1 MKSMKR
7 PRALGRVFFVCGML
21 AAYGSSAVAQT
32 LAQVAS
38 QDHRWGY
45 LAVSID
51 PRWKPVSAAEATQLY
66 QQLRDDPKK
75 AQIRADLLNYYWHNN
90 LRIERVD
97 SVCWLIEHHPESPIL
112 ALDFAQI
119 FPDRM
124 PQNDAADFERARA
137 LWASALNPTHVE
149 REALHNA
156 ARFFEA
162 SSLDESVKLA
172 KLLENLDAAGHTKPI
187 AHFCGLVLSG
197 SLGQP
202 HRIDHLVTS
211 LPLLED
217 LAHAAD
223 ANLVG
228 AVAGEL
234 VSFGAQAAMDKKG
247 ADISF
252 VCLAAFQLIGRA
264 RQLEP
269 QTSDWAD
276 LLEGAQRLPCTS
288 HAPPLVTVNPSPDA
302 SPKSI
307 TVGSAAQA
315 SRLVRPVKPDS
326 SPARQAGVEG
336 VVRCRVR
343 IGADGR
349 VIDVEALSGNP
360 LLVQPAIEAI
370 KQYVYSPTLLNG
382 SAIEVETTVEIPFQA
397 N

>member
-1 MKSMKR
+1 M
-7 PRALGRVFFVCGML
+7 
-21 AAYGSSAVAQT
+21 
-32 LAQVAS
+32 
-38 QDHRWGY
+38 
-45 LAVSID
+45 
-51 PRWKPVSAAEATQLY
+51 
-66 QQLRDDPKK
+66 
-75 AQIRADLLNYYWHNN
+75 
-90 LRIERVD
+90 
-97 SVCWLIEHHPESPIL
+97 
-112 ALDFAQI
+112 
-119 FPDRM
+119 
-124 PQNDAADFERARA
+124 
-137 LWASALNPTHVE
+137 
-149 REALHNA
+149 
-156 ARFFEA
+156 
-162 SSLDESVKLA
+162 
-172 KLLENLDAAGHTKPI
+172 
-187 AHFCGLVLSG
+187 
-197 SLGQP
+197 
-202 HRIDHLVTS
+202 DHLVTS
-211 LPLLED
+211 LPLLEE

-223 ANLVG
+223 VNLVG

-269 QTSDWAD
+269 QTGDWTD

-288 HAPPLVTVNPSPDA
+288 LAPPLVTVNPSPDA

-307 TVGSAAQA
+307 VVGSAAQA
-315 SRLVRPVKPDS
+315 SRLVQPVKPDS
-326 SPARQAGVEG
+326 SPARQTGVEG

-382 SAIEVETTVEIPFQA
+382 NAVEVETTVEIPFQA